1 MPDPEEL
8 IANEDA
14 ANSTEDQIEN
24 EEDAVEA
31 ALGQVD
37 AMQELMDSWEGEAAT
52 NAKASA
58 TCIRMRMVDAIDN
71 SGRCG
76 RWCVESVE
84 AYQEIDEEIARGY

>member
-1 MPDPEEL
+1 MSDQEV
-8 IANEDA
+8 INVDEDA

-31 ALGQVD
+31 ALGQVE
-37 AMQELMDSWEGEAAT
+37 AMQDLMDSWVGEAAT

-58 TCIRMRMVDAIDN
+58 TCIEERMERVIEK

-76 RWCVESVE
+76 TWCVKSVE
-84 AYQEIDEEIARGY
+84 EYQEVDEACAQSY